1 MQFTR
6 RRFPP
11 REALEM
17 PAAELNRTGRRN
29 HGSSLRTRLACTC
42 SGRPGSARCVRHG
55 YIVPSREKL
64 IRRASD
70 GNREIL
76 KRALMPSSHHRM
88 SHRRWNF
95 RPTPSRLC
103 NMSSTWSIFIF
114 FSWKIIL
121 GFAQNYH
128 TKPFLLHVIKYKF
141 LDGLMYREDFFYF
154 QIQSDNNMI
163 CFMKL
168 CI

>member
-1 MQFTR
+1 MQTNNKVFFFYRQRVMQFTR

-103 NMSSTWSIFIF
+103 NMSST
-114 FSWKIIL
+114 
-121 GFAQNYH
+121 
-128 TKPFLLHVIKYKF
+128 
-141 LDGLMYREDFFYF
+141 
-154 QIQSDNNMI
+154 
-163 CFMKL
+163 
-168 CI
+168 

>member
-17 PAAELNRTGRRN
+17 PAAELNRRRN

-103 NMSSTWSIFIF
+103 NMSSAWIFFIFIFVIELSLSF
-114 FSWKIIL
+114 FSWKIII
-121 GFAQNYH
+121 GFAQRYH
-128 TKPFLLHVIKYKF
+128 TKPFLHHVIKYKF
-141 LDGLMYREDFFYF
+141 LDGLMYREDFLFPHP
-154 QIQSDNNMI
+154 IR
-163 CFMKL
+163 
-168 CI
+168 

>member
-1 MQFTR
+1 MQTNNKVFFSRDRVMQFAR
-6 RRFPP
+6 RRFPQ
-11 REALEM
+11 REGLEM
-17 PAAELNRTGRRN
+17 PAAEPNRSARRN

-55 YIVPSREKL
+55 YIVPSRDKL

-88 SHRRWNF
+88 SQRRWNF

-103 NMSSTWSIFIF
+103 NMSS
-114 FSWKIIL
+114 
-121 GFAQNYH
+121 A
-128 TKPFLLHVIKYKF
+128 
-141 LDGLMYREDFFYF
+141 
-154 QIQSDNNMI
+154 
-163 CFMKL
+163 
-168 CI
+168 